1 MRMNSSDHSDLRG
14 DRDAPATKLA
24 LPAPKETLL
33 LEEHPHDEKDHA
45 EERAPEKGHG
55 RKQSTGSEKQ
65 GNQPP
70 GDEPPKKM
78 SRRARGRFLIF
89 LLVLGRALAVLFAF
103 GLFSRMHR
111 AREQKETARAREA
124 GARTVQVVRPAKAPP
139 VFEFGLPGSAEPLQ
153 QATLYART
161 NGYLKERLVD
171 IGDRVTEGQL
181 LARIEAPDVDAQL
194 RQAQASLEQL
204 RAAFQLARV
213 NFDRQ
218 KKLLAEKVVS
228 RQEYDQNEAT
238 FNQANANVAAGEA
251 NVANLQAQKGF
262 QEIRAPFD
270 GVVTARFTD
279 IGSLIAPGTSQSAP
293 SLFTVAQTDIL
304 RVFIN
309 VPQSYAV
316 NINPGQDVDVTAA
329 EYPKEIFRGKVAR
342 SARALDPAART
353 ERVEVQLGSENG
365 RLLPGMYLGV
375 SLKVQSADSVLIA
388 PSSTLV
394 IRREGPR
401 VATVTAE
408 KKIQYKPIEL
418 GRDFGTNVEVLKGLD
433 GNESLVVN
441 PTDDLLDG
449 EAVEPQEKKDD
460 KKPEGAPPPSDKD
473 KKDDGKKA
481 EGKKDAK

>member
-1 MRMNSSDHSDLRG
+1 MNSSDHSDSRDG
-14 DRDAPATKLA
+14 RDATATQPA

-33 LEEHPHDEKDHA
+33 LEEHPHHEEDHDEGG
-45 EERAPEKGHG
+45 APDKGRR
-55 RKQSTGSEKQ
+55 RKQSADAEKP
-65 GNQPP
+65 GNKPP
-70 GDEPPKKM
+70 SNEPPKKDAHR
-78 SRRARGRFLIF
+78 SRGRFLIL
-89 LLVLGRALAVLFAF
+89 LLVLALALAVLFAF
-103 GLFSRMHR
+103 GLFARMHR
-111 AREQKETARAREA
+111 GREQKETARTQEA
-124 GARTVQVVRPAKAPP
+124 AARTVQVVRPSKAPP
-139 VFEFGLPGSAEPLQ
+139 IFDFGLPGSAEPLQ

-218 KKLLAEKVVS
+218 KKLLTEKVVS
-228 RQEYDQNEAT
+228 RQEYDQNEAA
-238 FNQANANVAAGEA
+238 FNQANANQQAGEA
-251 NVANLQAQKGF
+251 NVANLQAQKSF

-279 IGSLIAPGTSQSAP
+279 VGSLIAPGTSQSAP

-304 RVFIN
+304 RVFVN
-309 VPQSYAV
+309 VPQAYAV
-316 NINPGQDVDVTAA
+316 NIQAGQDVDITAA
-329 EYPKEIFRGKVAR
+329 EYPKETFRGKVAR

-353 ERVEVQLGSENG
+353 ERVEVQLSSENG

-375 SLKVQSADSVLIA
+375 NIKVQSADSVLIA
-388 PSSTLV
+388 PASTLV

-401 VATVTAE
+401 VATVTAD
-408 KKIQYKPIEL
+408 KKIQYKLIEL

-433 GNESLVVN
+433 GKESLVIN
-441 PTDDLLDG
+441 PTDDLTDG

-460 KKPEGAPPPSDKD
+460 KKPEGARPPSDKEQ
-473 KKDDGKKA
+473 KDDGKK
-481 EGKKDAK
+481 EK